1 MIQKCKQLNK
11 IPVFY
16 AYMIPF
22 EARAKFGYQDCDVNL
37 WNSVCIKGANFIRQ
51 NRNLLVNRYAHYAQ
65 QIALALGDR
74 NARRLLAYI
83 LISL

>member
-22 EARAKFGYQDCDVNL
+22 EARVKFGYQDCDVNL

-65 QIALALGDR
+65 QIALALGDK
-74 NARRLLAYI
+74 NAR
-83 LISL
+83 